1 MKVAMVLLLIALSGS
16 CANAQSGNFI
26 ISYPISFPMG
36 NLHSYTTNTSFRGI
50 SLEFNKRTSP
60 ITTAGLELG
69 WNVFYQHV
77 EQKVYQEGTA
87 SISGVQYRYTNA
99 APIVAGV
106 DYHFETSNHA
116 LHPFAGIGLG
126 TTYVERSTDFGVYRL
141 ISDAW
146 QFCIRPEL
154 GLDVHFAH
162 GQSLFLAAKYFWN
175 FNTSDL
181 DGQSW
186 LSLNVGV
193 RLTH

>member
-1 MKVAMVLLLIALSGS
+1 MVLLLTALSGL
-16 CANAQSGNFI
+16 CANAQSGEFI

-36 NLHSYTTNTSFRGI
+36 DLHSYTTNTSFRGI
-50 SLEFNKRTSP
+50 SLEFNKKTSP
-60 ITTAGLELG
+60 FTTAGLEVG
-69 WNVFYQHV
+69 WNVFYQRAD
-77 EQKVYQEGTA
+77 QKVYHQGTA

-99 APIVAGV
+99 APIIAGAS
-106 DYHFETSNHA
+106 YHFESSSKA

-126 TTYVERSTDFGVYRL
+126 TTYVDRTTDFGVYRS

-175 FNTSDL
+175 FNTNDL

-193 RLTH
+193 RLAN